1 MKHEVGLE
9 AGRSSCNNP
18 QKKCKIKEQLAET
31 GNSSGYGRKGMCVR
45 EHVKEL
51 PKIVK

>member
-18 QKKCKIKEQLAET
+18 EKKCKLKSNWLKQAT
-31 GNSSGYGRKGMCVR
+31 AAGMEEKDCV
-45 EHVKEL
+45 
-51 PKIVK
+51 